1 MSESFPSIENAMT
14 RDSIPASIYMRED
27 RFFLCPKARTSIG
40 GDADVEPTRVLPVT
54 CSDAALGALL
64 LEVLDAYQPTPIEMD
79 PVDSRRLAPF
89 LKAVGVRSYKA
100 FMVGAFSLRVYRKKD
115 SITFL
120 PFMKKGS
127 SSFVPVPEGPR
138 SLALPASCE
147 AIGSAVREA
156 FTACK

>member
-1 MSESFPSIENAMT
+1 MT
-14 RDSIPASIYMRED
+14 RDSIPASVYMRED
-27 RFFLCPKARTSIG
+27 RFFLCAKSRTTTG
-40 GDADVEPTRVLPVT
+40 GDVGIEPTRVLPVT
-54 CSDAALGALL
+54 CSDAALGAML

-100 FMVGAFSLRVYRKKD
+100 FMVGAFSLGVYREKD

-120 PFMKKGS
+120 PLMKKGS

-147 AIGSAVREA
+147 AIGRAVREA
-156 FTACK
+156 FDACK

>member
-1 MSESFPSIENAMT
+1 MT
-14 RDSIPASIYMRED
+14 RDSIPASVYMRED
-27 RFFLCPKARTSIG
+27 RFFLCPQARTTIG
-40 GDADVEPTRVLPVT
+40 TRTCTEPTRVLSVT

-64 LEVLDAYQPTPIEMD
+64 LEVLDAYQPVPIEKD

-100 FMVGAFSLRVYRKKD
+100 FMVGARCVEVFADRPSL
-115 SITFL
+115 TLL
-120 PFMKKGS
+120 PLMKKGS

-147 AIGSAVREA
+147 AIGRAVREA
-156 FTACK
+156 FDACK

>member
-1 MSESFPSIENAMT
+1 MT
-14 RDSIPASIYMRED
+14 RDSIPASVYMRED
-27 RFFLCPKARTSIG
+27 QFFLRANSRTTTG
-40 GDADVEPTRVLPVT
+40 ADVGIEPTRVLPVT

-64 LEVLDAYQPTPIEMD
+64 LEVLDAYQPTPIELD

-100 FMVGAFSLRVYRKKD
+100 FMVGARCVKVFADRPSL
-115 SITFL
+115 TLL
-120 PFMKKGS
+120 PLMKKGP

-147 AIGSAVREA
+147 AIGRAVREA
-156 FTACK
+156 FDACK